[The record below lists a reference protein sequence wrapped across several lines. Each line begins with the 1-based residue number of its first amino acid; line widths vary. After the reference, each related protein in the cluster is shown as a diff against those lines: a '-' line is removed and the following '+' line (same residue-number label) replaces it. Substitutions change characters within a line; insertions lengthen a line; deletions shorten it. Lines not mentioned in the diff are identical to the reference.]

1 MPGGG
6 GNVIYLYELARH
18 LGPDQPFYGLQAVG
32 LDGKSR
38 PHTRIEDMAAC
49 YIEQIRAVQPQGP
62 YLLGGHSFGANVAF
76 EMSQQLQRQ
85 GQDIA
90 LLVIFDMGAPHPY
103 NRPARLDEDETAS
116 SDEDETAPLV
126 GFIQVFEAWLGK
138 PLGVSVEVLQ
148 SLKADERLDYLH
160 EHLAAA
166 QVLPADGD
174 RAQFRGLVEVLMAHG
189 RIRYLPPEDILKTRI
204 ALLRASELPEE
215 PIDEEQRARMREPTW
230 GWSPFAA
237 GPVAVHWVP
246 GDHITMMTK
255 PYVQVLA
262 DRLRAC
268 LAATLASSYHE
279 RRM

>member
-1 MPGGG
+1 M
-6 GNVIYLYELARH
+6 
-18 LGPDQPFYGLQAVG
+18 
-32 LDGKSR
+32 
-38 PHTRIEDMAAC
+38 
-49 YIEQIRAVQPQGP
+49 
-62 YLLGGHSFGANVAF
+62 AF

-90 LLVIFDMGAPHPY
+90 LLVIFDTGAPHPY
-103 NRPARLDEDETAS
+103 DQPAR

-138 PLGVSVEVLQ
+138 PLEISVEVLR

-166 QVLPADGD
+166 GVLPADGD
-174 RAQFRGLVEVLMAHG
+174 RAQLRGLVQVFMTNG

-204 ALLRASELPEE
+204 ALLRTSELPKEY
-215 PIDEEQRARMREPTW
+215 IDEEHIDEQQRARMREPAW
-230 GWSPFAA
+230 GWDPFAA
-237 GPVAVHWVP
+237 GPMAVHWVP

-268 LAATLASSYHE
+268 LAAAMASSHHE
-279 RRM
+279 